1 MKHVHVVEMLSS
13 LGAYVTTKLLQL
25 RALSINNQLLVAKIE
40 KGFEHTAPSACPPI
54 IKIPNKMNSETPT
67 KSPLGKVLI

>member
-1 MKHVHVVEMLSS
+1 MKHVHVEEMLSS

-25 RALSINNQLLVAKIE
+25 RALSINNLLLVTKIE
-40 KGFEHTAPSACPPI
+40 KEFEHTAPSACQAL
-54 IKIPNKMNSETPT
+54 KIPNKMNSETPT

>member
-13 LGAYVTTKLLQL
+13 LGADVTTKLLQL
-25 RALSINNQLLVAKIE
+25 RALPINNPLLVAKVE
-40 KGFEHTAPSACPPI
+40 KGFEHTAPSACQAL
-54 IKIPNKMNSETPT
+54 KIPNKMNSETPT